1 MKRKDARKLDL
12 KTETLIAL
20 QPDQL
25 ALVDGGAAA
34 AQGRSKSWFP
44 LSCVSADG
52 GNSCSICPR

>member
-25 ALVDGGAAA
+25 AVVDGG
-34 AQGRSKSWFP
+34 AQGRSKSWLPF
-44 LSCVSADG
+44 SCVSADG
-52 GNSCSICPR
+52 GVSCSVCPR